1 MIAGTVELAA
11 ISVAVFNLLVDIGYR
26 LLDPRVT

>member
-1 MIAGTVELAA
+1 VELAA
-11 ISVAVFNLLVDIGYR
+11 ISVAVFNLVVDVCYR